1 VPATTH
7 ALGFAVKV
15 RGDAGLPSHDTRR
28 WSSGPHLS
36 HSLACLER
44 ILDRLERDD
53 VRVYR
58 MPTALAPYASH
69 PDMPQFH
76 DQVRECAEELARIGL
91 LARERGIRLSSHPG
105 QYTVLNSERPDV
117 QAAAAAELEVQA
129 AILDAMGLRPEAVAL
144 ARLRGQLAERGLV
157 SDAGRVRAPGA

>member
-1 VPATTH
+1 MPATTH
-7 ALGFAVKV
+7 APGFAVKV
-15 RGDAGLPSHDTRR
+15 LGDAGLPSNDTRR

-53 VRVYR
+53 VRMYR

-91 LARERGIRLSSHPG
+91 LARERGIRLSHIPAS
-105 QYTVLNSERPDV
+105 TRC
-117 QAAAAAELEVQA
+117 
-129 AILDAMGLRPEAVAL
+129 
-144 ARLRGQLAERGLV
+144 
-157 SDAGRVRAPGA
+157 